1 MSVNATRFAW
11 ECDLS
16 KTTKRSAK
24 RLVLLALADRANK
37 ENTCFPSIARV
48 VKDTEMD
55 RKTVMNTINDLIT
68 LGLVSDT
75 GDRKG
80 GTNQVRVL
88 KINVVEQESYPQDG
102 QNSSNKRCEISKE
115 TVVNLPIN
123 GVEFPSN
130 GGKFGTQNLKEPL
143 IKSKINLKSEK
154 ALKINENEVKSK
166 TDDLCD
172 QNTLNTAEDSVYNA
186 HTSDSSDVKSVSATY
201 VHEQQNNAVKSN
213 ESVVQQPKKQ
223 STWSNHKKSDWI
235 PKHLYAEHMKQKRL
249 DEQQNKEPF
258 TPKSMIKSWEEGTT
272 GNPNATKGIPEHLL
286 NNPVIANM
294 LKKKGKHTQ
303 KQCVSQSE
311 DVTTMKAM
319 SEEHSIDSHKQQENT
334 PSLSNLMKGCFDSG
348 VTDGQEKL
356 YSMKMNQQHF
366 VEDY

>member
-48 VKDTEMD
+48 VKDTGMD

-75 GDRKG
+75 GERKG

-88 KINVVEQESYPQDG
+88 KINVDKQESYPQEH
-102 QNSSNKRCEISKE
+102 QLSSNKQCEISKE

-130 GGKFGTQNLKEPL
+130 GDKFGTQNLKESL
-143 IKSKINLKSEK
+143 IKSKINLKSGK
-154 ALKINENEVKSK
+154 ALKINENEIKSEV
-166 TDDLCD
+166 DGLCD
-172 QNTLNTAEDSVYNA
+172 QKAVNTVKECVYNA
-186 HTSDSSDVKSVSATY
+186 HISDSSDVNSVSATY
-201 VHEQQNNAVKSN
+201 VHEQQNNAVNSN
-213 ESVVQQPKKQ
+213 ESVIKQQKKQ
-223 STWSNHKKSDWI
+223 QTWSNHKKSDWV

-249 DEQQNKEPF
+249 DEQQHKEPF
-258 TPKSMIKSWEEGTT
+258 TPKSMIKSWEEGMT

-286 NNPVIANM
+286 NNPVIAKM
-294 LKKKGKHTQ
+294 LKKK
-303 KQCVSQSE
+303 VNR
-311 DVTTMKAM
+311 
-319 SEEHSIDSHKQQENT
+319 I
-334 PSLSNLMKGCFDSG
+334 
-348 VTDGQEKL
+348 
-356 YSMKMNQQHF
+356 
-366 VEDY
+366 

>member
-48 VKDTEMD
+48 VKDTGMD
-55 RKTVMNTINDLIT
+55 RKTVMNTINDLIA
-68 LGLVSDT
+68 LGLVFDT
-75 GDRKG
+75 GERKG

-88 KINVVEQESYPQDG
+88 KINVDKQESYPQQD
-102 QNSSNKRCEISKE
+102 QESSNKRCEISKE

-130 GGKFGTQNLKEPL
+130 GGKFGTQNLKESL
-143 IKSKINLKSEK
+143 IKSKNNLNSEK
-154 ALKINENEVKSK
+154 DFNLDENEVY
-166 TDDLCD
+166 D
-172 QNTLNTAEDSVYNA
+172 QNTLNTAHTQNTVKDSVLYTR
-186 HTSDSSDVKSVSATY
+186 TSDSSDVKSVSGTY

-213 ESVVQQPKKQ
+213 ESVIQQPKKQ
-223 STWSNHKKSDWI
+223 RTWI
-235 PKHLYAEHMKQKRL
+235 QKHLYAEHMKQKRL

-258 TPKSMIKSWEEGTT
+258 TPKSMIKSWEDGMT

-286 NNPVIANM
+286 NNPVIAKM
-294 LKKKGKHTQ
+294 LKIKGNHTN
-303 KQCVSQSE
+303 KN
-311 DVTTMKAM
+311 
-319 SEEHSIDSHKQQENT
+319 I
-334 PSLSNLMKGCFDSG
+334 
-348 VTDGQEKL
+348 
-356 YSMKMNQQHF
+356 
-366 VEDY
+366 

>member
-48 VKDTEMD
+48 VKDTGMD

-68 LGLVSDT
+68 LGLISDT

-80 GTNQVRVL
+80 GTTQVRVL
-88 KINVVEQESYPQDG
+88 KINVDTVKQESYPQEHKL
-102 QNSSNKRCEISKE
+102 SSNKQCEISKE

-130 GGKFGTQNLKEPL
+130 SGKFGTQNLKESL
-143 IKSKINLKSEK
+143 IKSKINLKSERD
-154 ALKINENEVKSK
+154 LKINENEIKSELDELYDQK
-166 TDDLCD
+166 AVNTANTVHT
-172 QNTLNTAEDSVYNA
+172 QNTVKECVYNA
-186 HTSDSSDVKSVSATY
+186 HTSDSSDVNSVDATY

-213 ESVVQQPKKQ
+213 ESVAQQPKKQ
-223 STWSNHKKSDWI
+223 QQWI

-258 TPKSMIKSWEEGTT
+258 TPKSMIKSWEDGMT

-286 NNPVIANM
+286 AENPILAKM
-294 LKKKGKHTQ
+294 LRMKGKNRNNI
-303 KQCVSQSE
+303 V
-311 DVTTMKAM
+311 
-319 SEEHSIDSHKQQENT
+319 
-334 PSLSNLMKGCFDSG
+334 
-348 VTDGQEKL
+348 
-356 YSMKMNQQHF
+356 
-366 VEDY
+366 

>member
-48 VKDTEMD
+48 VKDTGMD

-75 GDRKG
+75 GERKG

-88 KINVVEQESYPQDG
+88 KINVVEQESYPQSCSDT
-102 QNSSNKRCEISKE
+102 SNKQCEISKE

-130 GGKFGTQNLKEPL
+130 GGKFGTQNLKESL
-143 IKSKINLKSEK
+143 IKSKNNLNSEK
-154 ALKINENEVKSK
+154 DFNLDEEIVLKPKQRDSTEVGVKHVHESLK
-166 TDDLCD
+166 TAS
-172 QNTLNTAEDSVYNA
+172 N
-186 HTSDSSDVKSVSATY
+186 SSIDEVDGTY
-201 VHEQQNNAVKSN
+201 VPEQQNNAVKRN

-223 STWSNHKKSDWI
+223 QQWSNHNKSDWI
-235 PKHLYAEHMKQKRL
+235 PRNQYAEHMKQKRL
-249 DEQQNKEPF
+249 DEQLSKEPF
-258 TPKSMIKSWEEGTT
+258 IPKSMIKGWEDGMT

-286 NNPVIANM
+286 TENPRLAKI
-294 LKKKGKHTQ
+294 LKIKSKHTN
-303 KQCVSQSE
+303 
-311 DVTTMKAM
+311 
-319 SEEHSIDSHKQQENT
+319 SII
-334 PSLSNLMKGCFDSG
+334 
-348 VTDGQEKL
+348 
-356 YSMKMNQQHF
+356 
-366 VEDY
+366 

>member
-48 VKDTEMD
+48 VKDTGMD

-75 GDRKG
+75 GERKG

-88 KINVVEQESYPQDG
+88 KINVVKQESYPQEC
-102 QNSSNKRCEISKE
+102 QNTPNKQCEIPKE

-130 GGKFGTQNLKEPL
+130 GGKFGTQNLKESL
-143 IKSKINLKSEK
+143 IKSKNNLNSEK
-154 ALKINENEVKSK
+154 DFNLDEEIVLKPNKRDSTEVGVKHVRESLK
-166 TDDLCD
+166 TAHNDS
-172 QNTLNTAEDSVYNA
+172 NTEVCG
-186 HTSDSSDVKSVSATY
+186 TY
-201 VHEQQNNAVKSN
+201 VPEQQNNAT
-213 ESVVQQPKKQ
+213 ESLHSDIRQPKKQ
-223 STWSNHKKSDWI
+223 QWSNHKKSDWI
-235 PKHLYAEHMKQKRL
+235 PRNQYADHMKQKRL
-249 DEQQNKEPF
+249 DEQLSKEPF
-258 TPKSMIKSWEEGTT
+258 IPKSMIKGWEEGMT

-286 NNPVIANM
+286 TENPRLAKI
-294 LKKKGKHTQ
+294 LKMKGKH
-303 KQCVSQSE
+303 
-311 DVTTMKAM
+311 
-319 SEEHSIDSHKQQENT
+319 INNT
-334 PSLSNLMKGCFDSG
+334 I
-348 VTDGQEKL
+348 
-356 YSMKMNQQHF
+356 
-366 VEDY
+366 

>member
-48 VKDTEMD
+48 VKDTGMD

-88 KINVVEQESYPQDG
+88 KINVVTYKQESYPQED
-102 QNSSNKRCEISKE
+102 QVPSNKQCVISKE

-143 IKSKINLKSEK
+143 IKSKINLNREK
-154 ALKINENEVKSK
+154 DLKINENEIKSEA
-166 TDDLCD
+166 DGLYNQNN
-172 QNTLNTAEDSVYNA
+172 QNTVNTQNTVEECVYNA
-186 HTSDSSDVKSVSATY
+186 NTSDSSDVNSVIGTY
-201 VHEQQNNAVKSN
+201 VHEQQNNAVNSN
-213 ESVVQQPKKQ
+213 ESVVQQTKKQ
-223 STWSNHKKSDWI
+223 AWSNHKKSDWVQQEKSSWI

-249 DEQQNKEPF
+249 DEQLNKEPF
-258 TPKSMIKSWEEGTT
+258 TPKSMIKSWEDGMT

-286 NNPVIANM
+286 AENPILAKMLRMKSKNANNSV
-294 LKKKGKHTQ
+294 
-303 KQCVSQSE
+303 
-311 DVTTMKAM
+311 
-319 SEEHSIDSHKQQENT
+319 
-334 PSLSNLMKGCFDSG
+334 
-348 VTDGQEKL
+348 
-356 YSMKMNQQHF
+356 
-366 VEDY
+366 

>member
-48 VKDTEMD
+48 VKDTGMD

-68 LGLVSDT
+68 LGLVLDT

-88 KINVVEQESYPQDG
+88 KINVVNQESYPQEE
-102 QNSSNKRCEISKE
+102 QNTPNKQGEISKE

-130 GGKFGTQNLKEPL
+130 GGKFGIQNLKESL
-143 IKSKINLKSEK
+143 IKSKNNLNSEIDFNLDEEIV
-154 ALKINENEVKSK
+154 LKPKQRDFIESSEIVIGDMRESLK
-166 TDDLCD
+166 TAPNSS
-172 QNTLNTAEDSVYNA
+172 NTETGG
-186 HTSDSSDVKSVSATY
+186 TY
-201 VHEQQNNAVKSN
+201 VPEQDKTSN
-213 ESVVQQPKKQ
+213 TSCESFVQQPKKQ
-223 STWSNHKKSDWI
+223 WIQQEKSSWI

-249 DEQQNKEPF
+249 DEQLNKQPF
-258 TPKSMIKSWEEGTT
+258 TPKSMIKGWEDGMK
-272 GNPNATKGIPEHLL
+272 GNPNATKGIPDHLL
-286 NNPVIANM
+286 NNPTLAKI
-294 LKKKGKHTQ
+294 LK
-303 KQCVSQSE
+303 
-311 DVTTMKAM
+311 
-319 SEEHSIDSHKQQENT
+319 
-334 PSLSNLMKGCFDSG
+334 MKGVSKG
-348 VTDGQEKL
+348 EALK
-356 YSMKMNQQHF
+356 
-366 VEDY
+366 

>member
-55 RKTVMNTINDLIT
+55 RKTVMNTINDLIQ

-75 GDRKG
+75 GERKG

-88 KINVVEQESYPQDG
+88 KINVDKQESYPQEH
-102 QNSSNKRCEISKE
+102 QLSANKQCEISKE

-154 ALKINENEVKSK
+154 ALKINENEVKSEA
-166 TDDLCD
+166 DELYD
-172 QNTLNTAEDSVYNA
+172 QNTLNTVEECVYNA
-186 HTSDSSDVKSVSATY
+186 RTSDSSDVKSLSGAY
-201 VHEQQNNAVKSN
+201 VHEQQNNAVNIN
-213 ESVVQQPKKQ
+213 ESVIQQPKKQ
-223 STWSNHKKSDWI
+223 STWI
-235 PKHLYAEHMKQKRL
+235 PKHLYAEHMKQKRI
-249 DEQQNKEPF
+249 DEQLNKEPF

-294 LKKKGKHTQ
+294 LKKKAK
-303 KQCVSQSE
+303 
-311 DVTTMKAM
+311 
-319 SEEHSIDSHKQQENT
+319 SI
-334 PSLSNLMKGCFDSG
+334 
-348 VTDGQEKL
+348 
-356 YSMKMNQQHF
+356 
-366 VEDY
+366 

>member
-48 VKDTEMD
+48 VKDTGMD

-75 GDRKG
+75 GERKG

-88 KINVVEQESYPQDG
+88 KINVDKQESYPQNV
-102 QNSSNKRCEISKE
+102 QESSNKQGEISKE

-130 GGKFGTQNLKEPL
+130 GGKFGTQNLKESL

-154 ALKINENEVKSK
+154 ALKINENEVKSEV
-166 TDDLCD
+166 DVLCYQKAVNT
-172 QNTLNTAEDSVYNA
+172 QNTVKECVYNA
-186 HTSDSSDVKSVSATY
+186 HTSDSSDVKSVGGTY
-201 VHEQQNNAVKSN
+201 IPVSEENAVSRDYDVSSVTVKPQKTLDDKP
-213 ESVVQQPKKQ
+213 VVQQMTNKGMQKAFSEYGEKREEVKKGVP
-223 STWSNHKKSDWI
+223 DAL
-235 PKHLYAEHMKQKRL
+235 KHL
-249 DEQQNKEPF
+249 
-258 TPKSMIKSWEEGTT
+258 
-272 GNPNATKGIPEHLL
+272 
-286 NNPVIANM
+286 
-294 LKKKGKHTQ
+294 LKKKGNDESNKPDLTPINE
-303 KQCVSQSE
+303 E
-311 DVTTMKAM
+311 DVVNNTIVEQCDINDITESNIDHFDINQNASLATILSKETLETVSIFKRPPNVDIANKRMYYQ
-319 SEEHSIDSHKQQENT
+319 EHVLNFK
-334 PSLSNLMKGCFDSG
+334 
-348 VTDGQEKL
+348 
-356 YSMKMNQQHF
+356 
-366 VEDY
+366 EDW

>member
-48 VKDTEMD
+48 VKDTGMD

-68 LGLVSDT
+68 IGLVLDT

-88 KINVVEQESYPQDG
+88 KINVDTAKQESYPQEG
-102 QNSSNKRCEISKE
+102 QNSSNKQCVISKE

-130 GGKFGTQNLKEPL
+130 GGKFGTQNLKESL
-143 IKSKINLKSEK
+143 IKSKNNLNSEK
-154 ALKINENEVKSK
+154 DFNLDEEIVLKPKQTDSTDIGEISVNHPRESLK
-166 TDDLCD
+166 TEHNSP
-172 QNTLNTAEDSVYNA
+172 NT
-186 HTSDSSDVKSVSATY
+186 DVCGTY
-201 VHEQQNNAVKSN
+201 VPDQHKTSN
-213 ESVVQQPKKQ
+213 TSLHSDIQQPKKQ
-223 STWSNHKKSDWI
+223 QEWI
-235 PKHLYAEHMKQKRL
+235 PRNQYAEHMKQKRI
-249 DEQQNKEPF
+249 DEQLNKEPF
-258 TPKSMIKSWEEGTT
+258 IPKSMIKGWEDGMT

-286 NNPVIANM
+286 TENPRLAKI
-294 LKKKGKHTQ
+294 LRIKG
-303 KQCVSQSE
+303 
-311 DVTTMKAM
+311 
-319 SEEHSIDSHKQQENT
+319 
-334 PSLSNLMKGCFDSG
+334 
-348 VTDGQEKL
+348 
-356 YSMKMNQQHF
+356 
-366 VEDY
+366 

>member
-48 VKDTEMD
+48 VKDTGMD

-75 GDRKG
+75 GERKG

-88 KINVVEQESYPQDG
+88 KINVDKQESYPQEH
-102 QNSSNKRCEISKE
+102 QLSTNKQCEILKE

-130 GGKFGTQNLKEPL
+130 GGKFGTQNLKESL
-143 IKSKINLKSEK
+143 IKSKNNLNREK
-154 ALKINENEVKSK
+154 DFNLDEEIVLKPK
-166 TDDLCD
+166 
-172 QNTLNTAEDSVYNA
+172 QQDSVEIGEIGVKYMHESLKTAPN
-186 HTSDSSDVKSVSATY
+186 SSNTEIGGTY
-201 VHEQQNNAVKSN
+201 VHKQQNNAVKSN
-213 ESVVQQPKKQ
+213 ESVIQQPKKQ
-223 STWSNHKKSDWI
+223 QEWSNHNKSDWI
-235 PKHLYAEHMKQKRL
+235 PRDQYAEHMKQKRL
-249 DEQQNKEPF
+249 DDQQNKEPF
-258 TPKSMIKSWEEGTT
+258 IPKSMIKGWEDGMT

-286 NNPVIANM
+286 TENPRLAKILRM
-294 LKKKGKHTQ
+294 KGKH
-303 KQCVSQSE
+303 
-311 DVTTMKAM
+311 
-319 SEEHSIDSHKQQENT
+319 EN
-334 PSLSNLMKGCFDSG
+334 NII
-348 VTDGQEKL
+348 
-356 YSMKMNQQHF
+356 
-366 VEDY
+366 

>member
-48 VKDTEMD
+48 VKDTGMD
-55 RKTVMNTINDLIT
+55 RKTVMNTINDLIQ
-68 LGLVSDT
+68 LGLVLDT

-88 KINVVEQESYPQDG
+88 NINVDKQESYPQEG
-102 QNSSNKRCEISKE
+102 KESSNKQCGISKE

-130 GGKFGTQNLKEPL
+130 GGKFGTQNLKEPS

-154 ALKINENEVKSK
+154 ALKFNENEVY
-166 TDDLCD
+166 D
-172 QNTLNTAEDSVYNA
+172 QNTLNTVHTQNTAKDSVYNA
-186 HTSDSSDVKSVSATY
+186 HTSDSSVVKRVSATY
-201 VHEQQNNAVKSN
+201 VPEQQNNAVKSN
-213 ESVVQQPKKQ
+213 ESVVRQPKKQ
-223 STWSNHKKSDWI
+223 AWGNHKKSDWI

-249 DEQQNKEPF
+249 DEQLNKEPF
-258 TPKSMIKSWEEGTT
+258 TPKSMIKSWEDGMT

-286 NNPVIANM
+286 NNPVIAKM
-294 LKKKGKHTQ
+294 LK
-303 KQCVSQSE
+303 
-311 DVTTMKAM
+311 
-319 SEEHSIDSHKQQENT
+319 
-334 PSLSNLMKGCFDSG
+334 MKGNN
-348 VTDGQEKL
+348 T
-356 YSMKMNQQHF
+356 NNIA
-366 VEDY
+366 